1 MKIRL
6 LNTSLLSVALAVSA
20 LAAAMPG
27 AGCSGKDGDPFAGGD
42 AGKPSGSGGATGN
55 RDAGGLDSG
64 GSGGAPAGSGGNTG
78 VAGSGGGQGGMA
90 GVPGTGGQAGGPA
103 GGTPKPA
110 RMIILGD
117 SITACS
123 NVGGKTGTDCSIN
136 KLFEYVKANYAPN
149 LVYEN
154 GAVGGAVTADVSSKQ
169 MPTVKTGAGH
179 ALVVIF
185 VGGNDL
191 AKYIFSSDTAA
202 TSGLAA
208 DLPNVLAAW
217 DQIFATF
224 NDKAKFPDGV
234 TMVMNT
240 QYTPFDECTA
250 PPYNLSAK
258 KSELLS
264 SFNTALQDVAQ
275 KKGATITDQYTPFLG
290 HGHHYMVMTCPHY
303 MAGAV
308 GWMADLIHPNAAG
321 HADLFEQWKKVVD
334 RLYKP

>member
-1 MKIRL
+1 MAK
-6 LNTSLLSVALAVSA
+6 
-20 LAAAMPG
+20 
-27 AGCSGKDGDPFAGGD
+27 
-42 AGKPSGSGGATGN
+42 AGKVAKAELAEWRVSRGQ
-55 RDAGGLDSG
+55 
-64 GSGGAPAGSGGNTG
+64 
-78 VAGSGGGQGGMA
+78 VAGTARRPEEHAQ
-90 GVPGTGGQAGGPA
+90 PA
-103 GGTPKPA
+103 H
-110 RMIILGD
+110 MIVLGD
-117 SITACS
+117 SITRLFQRRR
-123 NVGGKTGTDCSIN
+123 GKTGADCSIN
-136 KLFEYVKANYAPN
+136 KLFEYVKANYAPS

-154 GAVGGAVTADVSSKQ
+154 GAVGGAVTADVSSRR

-217 DQIFATF
+217 DRIFATF
-224 NDKAKFPDGV
+224 NDRAQFPDERHGGDEQPV
-234 TMVMNT
+234 HA
-240 QYTPFDECTA
+240 PFDRCTA

-264 SFNTALQDVAQ
+264 SLNTALQGVAQ

-303 MAGAV
+303 MAGEV

-321 HADLFEQWKKVVD
+321 HTDLFEQWKKVVD
-334 RLYKP
+334 RLWATRITLASIVISNWAKP